1 MNRRVV
7 VASVRQAA
15 ILLSGLLILAGS
27 QLAVAMPESG
37 DGAGQTPRDP
47 SRPVP
52 VCEPS
57 SLDSPYIPVDSWV
70 YPAVFRLYG
79 MGYID
84 SVYLGMRPWTR
95 ASVDHM
101 LEEAGAR
108 IEDAQDYSDAVS
120 DEAQAIYEA
129 LDREINPDMQ
139 GPCRVFKGK
148 TRVESVYSAS
158 RAISGTPLRDSFHFG
173 QTIVNDYG
181 RPYANGFN
189 NYSGASG
196 YASAGRFVLY
206 ARGEFQAAPSATGYS
221 QAWRTNFLRQIRF
234 PSSIPQPDFLTI
246 KPPFRWGPSPMP
258 PASAGLRPTSPR
270 MCSTTKS
277 PSASR
282 TTGSGPAS
290 AQAWPT
296 QTMPRISTPSASTGS
311 SHFTFRGSPSSPARF
326 ATNSSSAGFMVTPI
340 FPILL
345 IRDQTNSM

>member
-158 RAISGTPLRDSFHFG
+158 RAISGTPLRDSFHLG
-173 QTIVNDYG
+173 LDHRQ
-181 RPYANGFN
+181 RLWP
-189 NYSGASG
+189 
-196 YASAGRFVLY
+196 
-206 ARGEFQAAPSATGYS
+206 P
-221 QAWRTNFLRQIRF
+221 LR
-234 PSSIPQPDFLTI
+234 
-246 KPPFRWGPSPMP
+246 K
-258 PASAGLRPTSPR
+258 
-270 MCSTTKS
+270 
-277 PSASR
+277 
-282 TTGSGPAS
+282 
-290 AQAWPT
+290 
-296 QTMPRISTPSASTGS
+296 RI
-311 SHFTFRGSPSSPARF
+311 
-326 ATNSSSAGFMVTPI
+326 
-340 FPILL
+340 
-345 IRDQTNSM
+345 